1 MSRSVSLT
9 HNEKNQSVTMT
20 MALSLLLLASAFT
33 LPKSISAQTL
43 DPNDSNSAQTYEALT
58 AAHPGWVQ
66 IPGKLIRPDCV
77 HEIPNGA
84 KVEISADGQAS
95 GDVTL
100 KGQVIAHYD
109 PCSEAPISTRHFSA
123 NKTLSNN
130 PSWNGWVEAAQEN
143 VSLGSNDNIDWMSGY
158 FYVPNNPS
166 TNGGLIYIFN
176 GIEPSSQNWIL
187 QPVLQYGSS
196 PAGGGNYWGIASWLV
211 GTGGAWHS
219 PLERV
224 NPGDRLWGYTEQT
237 GSSNGTLY
245 WISEAYDLTTNAY
258 SYINASTWGLH
269 WTWAYEGVLEVY
281 GVNYCSQLPSSGY
294 NYFYS
299 SAVDHGYPYYYGVSP
314 AFYGAVYQSG
324 CSDWVYVYNSSDYA
338 YLFY

>member
-1 MSRSVSLT
+1 MVL
-9 HNEKNQSVTMT
+9 
-20 MALSLLLLASAFT
+20 ALLLASAFT
-33 LPKSISAQTL
+33 LPKSANAQ
-43 DPNDSNSAQTYEALT
+43 NSAQNSSGTAQAYEALK
-58 AAHPGWVQ
+58 AEHPGWVQ
-66 IPGKLIRPDCV
+66 VPGQLIRPDCV

-84 KVEISADGQAS
+84 RVEIGQDGNVT

-100 KGQVIAHYD
+100 NGQVIAHYD
-109 PCSEAPISTRHFSA
+109 PCSEAPIPTRHLNAS
-123 NKTLSNN
+123 KTLSNN
-130 PSWNGWVEAAQEN
+130 PGWNGWVEASQED

-158 FYVPNNPS
+158 FYVPNAPS
-166 TNGGLIYIFN
+166 MNGGLIYLFN

-224 NPGDRLWGYTEQT
+224 NSGDRLWGYTEQT
-237 GSSNGTLY
+237 GANSGTLY
-245 WISEAYDLTTNAY
+245 WTSEAYDLTTNAY

-294 NYFYS
+294 AYFYTS
-299 SAVDHGYPYYYGVSP
+299 YVDHGYPYYYGVSP

-324 CSDWVYVYNSSDYA
+324 CSDWVYTNNTSNYT

>member
-1 MSRSVSLT
+1 MKNCMSLT
-9 HNEKNQSVTMT
+9 RNEGNRAISTT
-20 MALSLLLLASAFT
+20 FLTLLLASAFT
-33 LPKSISAQTL
+33 LPAFAQKSL
-43 DPNDSNSAQTYEALT
+43 PNISNSGQTYEQLA

-66 IPGKLIRPDCV
+66 VPGQLMPADCV
-77 HEIPNGA
+77 HEIPSGA
-84 KVEISADGQAS
+84 SVDIKDGQVT

-100 KGQVIAHYD
+100 KGQVIAHYE
-109 PCSEAPISTRHFSA
+109 PCSEAPIPTRHLNA
-123 NKTLSNN
+123 NKTPGQP
-130 PSWNGWVEAAQEN
+130 PSFNGWVEASQEN
-143 VSLGSNDNIDWMSGY
+143 VSLGSSDNIDWMSGY

-166 TNGGLIYIFN
+166 VNGGLIYLFN

-224 NPGDRLWGYTEQT
+224 NAGDKLWGYTEQT

-245 WISEAYDLTTNAY
+245 WTSEAYDLTNNAY

-269 WTWAYEGVLEVY
+269 WNWAYEGVLEVY
-281 GVNYCSQLPSSGY
+281 GVNTCSQLPSSGY
-294 NYFYS
+294 AYFYS
-299 SAVDHGYPYYYGVSP
+299 SSVDHGYPYYYGVSP

-324 CSDWVYVYNSSDYA
+324 CSDWVYVTNTYNYT

>member
-1 MSRSVSLT
+1 MNYATSLT
-9 HNEKNQSVTMT
+9 RNEGNRAITTTMVMT
-20 MALSLLLLASAFT
+20 LVLAIAFT
-33 LPKSISAQTL
+33 LPKSANAQNSA
-43 DPNDSNSAQTYEALT
+43 PNVSNNAQTYEALI

-66 IPGKLIRPDCV
+66 VPGQLMPADCV

-84 KVEISADGQAS
+84 NVEIKDGQVT

-109 PCSEAPISTRHFSA
+109 ACSEAPIPTRHLSA
-123 NKTLSNN
+123 SQTPSHN
-130 PSWNGWVEAAQEN
+130 PSFNGWVEASQEN
-143 VSLGSNDNIDWMSGY
+143 VSLGASDNIDWMSGY
-158 FYVPNNPS
+158 FYVPSAPS
-166 TNGGLIYIFN
+166 VNGGLIYIFN

-224 NPGDRLWGYTEQT
+224 NAGDRLWGYTEQT

-245 WISEAYDLTTNAY
+245 WTSEAYDLTTNAY
-258 SYINASTWGLH
+258 SWITASTYGLH

-281 GVNYCSQLPSSGY
+281 GVNSCSQLPSSGY
-294 NYFYS
+294 AYFYS
-299 SAVDHGYPYYYGVSP
+299 NSVDHGYPYYYGVSP

-324 CSDWVYVYNSSDYA
+324 CSDWVYVTNPYDYT

>member
-1 MSRSVSLT
+1 MR
-9 HNEKNQSVTMT
+9 
-20 MALSLLLLASAFT
+20 A
-33 LPKSISAQTL
+33 
-43 DPNDSNSAQTYEALT
+43 
-58 AAHPGWVQ
+58 
-66 IPGKLIRPDCV
+66 DCV

-84 KVEISADGQAS
+84 NVEIKDGQVT

-109 PCSEAPISTRHFSA
+109 ACPEAPISTRHLNAS
-123 NKTLSNN
+123 KTLSNN
-130 PSWNGWVEAAQEN
+130 PSFNGWVEASQEN
-143 VSLGSNDNIDWMSGY
+143 VWLGGSDNIDWMSGY
-158 FYVPNNPS
+158 FYVPNAPS
-166 TNGGLIYIFN
+166 VSGGLIYIFN
-176 GIEPSSQNWIL
+176 GIEPSSQDWIL

-224 NPGDRLWGYTEQT
+224 NAGDRLWGYTEQT
-237 GSSNGTLY
+237 GANGGTLY
-245 WISEAYDLTTNAY
+245 WTSEGYDLTNNAY
-258 SYINASTWGLH
+258 SWITASTWGLH

-281 GVNYCSQLPSSGY
+281 GVNSCSQLPSSGY
-294 NYFYS
+294 AYFYS
-299 SAVDHGYPYYYGVSP
+299 NYVDHGYPYYYGVSP

-324 CSDWVYVYNSSDYA
+324 CSDWVYVTNPYDYT

>member
-1 MSRSVSLT
+1 MNRSITLVNS
-9 HNEKNQSVTMT
+9 NGNRGIGMT
-20 MALSLLLLASAFT
+20 LVLLAATAFMT
-33 LPKSISAQTL
+33 SKPASAQSSA
-43 DPNDSNSAQTYEALT
+43 PNTSNAVPTYEQL
-58 AAHPGWVQ
+58 AAEHPGWVQ
-66 IPGKLIRPDCV
+66 VPGQLMRPDCV

-84 KVEISADGQAS
+84 QVEIGQDGKVT
-95 GDVTL
+95 GDVKL
-100 KGQVIAHYD
+100 NGQVIAHYD
-109 PCSEAPISTRHFSA
+109 SCPEAPIPTRHLTAS
-123 NKTLSNN
+123 KTLSNN
-130 PSWNGWVEAAQEN
+130 PGWNGWVEASQEN

-158 FYVPNNPS
+158 FYVPSNPS
-166 TNGGLIYIFN
+166 TNGGLIYLFN
-176 GIEPSSQNWIL
+176 GIEPATQDWIL

-224 NPGDRLWGYTEQT
+224 NSGDRLWGYTEQT
-237 GSSNGTLY
+237 GASNGNLY
-245 WISEAYDLTTNAY
+245 YVSEAYDLSNNAY
-258 SYINASTWGLH
+258 SYINATTWGLH

-294 NYFYS
+294 SYFYS
-299 SAVDHGYPYYYGVSP
+299 SYVDHGYPYYYGVSP

-324 CSDWVYVYNSSDYA
+324 CSDWVYVNNSSNYM